1 MVGGWVG
8 EDIIALKRTP
18 IRNTKEMQKSEEV
31 KLTRRLCGCVFPS
44 SCLNFP
50 IKQSCL
56 VSLKRT
62 GRPTFPITLQRY
74 CTRLLIQENK
84 QIIEIKTTS

>member
-8 EDIIALKRTP
+8 EDIITLKRTP

-44 SCLNFP
+44 SCRNFP

-56 VSLKRT
+56 VSLNRTGLLVRT
-62 GRPTFPITLQRY
+62 GRSTFPHYFANILY
-74 CTRLLIQENK
+74 E
-84 QIIEIKTTS
+84 TSYSGK